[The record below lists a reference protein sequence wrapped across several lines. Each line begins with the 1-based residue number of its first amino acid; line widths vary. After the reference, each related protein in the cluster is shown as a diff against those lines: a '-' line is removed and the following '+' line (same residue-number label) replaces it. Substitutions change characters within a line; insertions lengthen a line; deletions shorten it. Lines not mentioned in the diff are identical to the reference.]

1 MEEAQVLCN
10 ECDQALCSICD
21 EKIHRGGTRKTHIRP
36 TVCSSCKSEA
46 VIHCKSCSVHLCES
60 CEFSHRQHPTSP
72 LSSSHKLGVFWD
84 LSSVR
89 LNRPEDITSLIK
101 EIEDTLGQISIFKSY
116 GDIWGKWKDF
126 LSTYGIS
133 SVHKS
138 EIKSYESLLLDVTHS
153 PTWGLSRI
161 LIISGQASSFLPH
174 LSQIKSSFPSVSVY
188 TSLSILPL
196 HPKEILE
203 QATNSKKLNHVEVI
217 LNYLKEQAFKG
228 IVIIE
233 YKELAQV
240 ISLRLN
246 LDLDEVSQVLDRAEQ
261 SRVIFISYKEFDKVR
276 SKFVSLKVS
285 SCGLEVLTWTLRSLS
300 VDEMLPSEKAIMARM
315 REVFDL
321 KPSPADWQG
330 LMAHA
335 RGHSHS
341 SSAPEFSLFSW
352 SPSLP
357 KFIFE
362 KMYEQASGTHTV
374 LIYPAGEKW
383 HALDHD
389 SKSGDYL
396 GLKETA
402 EWKEFIRF
410 LEEYFK
416 AKPRGRDRD
425 NEQKSIPGGRYGCA
439 QFLKLLG
446 PGCLRKLSLGRLSYM
461 VQLAINDTY
470 LRYDRTLI
478 LWTSNT
484 QGSLS
489 KEEVYKK
496 TQVLK
501 NAIISILDKNENGV
515 SLAQL
520 PTHMKKLV
528 KFSININDLGF
539 AKLKD
544 LLNTIPQVQIELRN
558 VNHPFA
564 VLKKE
569 PVSTES
575 IKNQILLALGEVGS
589 IEISKLE
596 SKIQEKVGIIDWN
609 SVGVA
614 GFYEFMK
621 VYAADKVHFFPCQG
635 SFYVIKAQDYPF
647 VYDAVRGDSCDL
659 SYDRGQSPISNH
671 RYSTSIESY
680 EPWGSRPFE
689 SNQSREDEEENFSEF
704 YDKGSS
710 DFSFFS
716 TEIKPSP
723 VPTKPGASKH
733 QSHDFRSYNPFAG
746 HQGSWFDSYFPKP
759 PGFE

>member
-10 ECDQALCSICD
+10 ECDQALCQICD

-46 VIHCKSCSVHLCES
+46 VIHCKDCSVQLCGT
-60 CEFSHRQHPTSP
+60 CEFSHTLHSIKAV
-72 LSSSHKLGVFWD
+72 SSSHKLGVFWD

-89 LNRPEDITSLIK
+89 LNRPEDITFLIK
-101 EIEDTLGQISIFKSY
+101 EIEDSLGKIEIFKSY
-116 GDIWGKWKDF
+116 GDTWGKWKDF
-126 LSTYGIS
+126 LSNYGVS

-138 EIKSYESLLLDVTHS
+138 EIKSYESLLLDVSHC
-153 PTWGLSRI
+153 PTWGLSQI
-161 LIISGQASSFLPH
+161 LVISGQASNFLPH
-174 LSQIKSSFPSVSVY
+174 LNQIKSSFPSVSVY
-188 TSLSILPL
+188 TSLTILPIQV
-196 HPKEILE
+196 KEVLE
-203 QATNSKKLNHVEVI
+203 QGKNEKKLLHLEVV

-228 IVIIE
+228 LVIIE

-246 LDLDEVSQVLDRAEQ
+246 LDLDEVSQVVDQAEQ
-261 SRVIFISYKEFDKVR
+261 ARVVFISYKEFDKVK
-276 SKFVSLKVS
+276 SKFVSLKVDT
-285 SCGLEVLTWTLRSLS
+285 CGLEVLTWTLRSLS
-300 VDEMLPSEKAIMARM
+300 VDEMLPSEKAVMARM

-321 KPSPADWQG
+321 KPSPNEWQG
-330 LMAHA
+330 LMARA

-357 KFIFE
+357 KFIFD
-362 KMYEQASGTHTV
+362 KMYEQASGTHTT

-396 GLKETA
+396 GLKDTA

-416 AKPRGRDRD
+416 AKPRSRSKET
-425 NEQKSIPGGRYGCA
+425 EQKSIPGGRYGCA

-478 LWTSNT
+478 LWTSNS
-484 QGSLS
+484 QLSLP

-496 TQVLK
+496 TQALK
-501 NAIISILDKNENGV
+501 AAVISILGKSVEGV

-520 PTHMKKLV
+520 PMHLKKSV
-528 KFSININDLGF
+528 KFSYNINDLGF

-569 PVSTES
+569 PVTTES
-575 IKNQILLALGEVGS
+575 IKSHILAVLSEVGS

-596 SKIQEKVGIIDWN
+596 SKIQEKFGLVDWN
-609 SVGVA
+609 SVGVG
-614 GFYEFMK
+614 GFCEFVQ
-621 VYAADKVHFFPCQG
+621 VYAAGKAHFFPYQG
-635 SFYVIKAQDYPF
+635 SYYVRKAQDYPF
-647 VYDAVRGDSCDL
+647 VYDSARGDSCDL
-659 SYDRGQSPISNH
+659 SYDRGHSPLSSH

-680 EPWGSRPFE
+680 EPWCPRPLE
-689 SNQSREDEEENFSEF
+689 SSQSREDDEENFSEF

-716 TEIKPSP
+716 TEAKPA
-723 VPTKPGASKH
+723 KASRAGVSKN
-733 QSHDFRSYNPFAG
+733 QSLDFRSSLPFQG
-746 HQGSWFDSYFPKP
+746 HQGSWFDPYLPKP